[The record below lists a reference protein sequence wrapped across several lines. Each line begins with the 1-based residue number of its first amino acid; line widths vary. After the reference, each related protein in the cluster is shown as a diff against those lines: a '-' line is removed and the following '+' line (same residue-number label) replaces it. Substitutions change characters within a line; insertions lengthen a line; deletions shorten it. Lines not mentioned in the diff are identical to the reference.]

1 MNPIELDTELCR
13 QLPPWYREI
22 LDYQEI
28 CRTEEAQLEALAGE
42 ITSVA
47 DNFFFQTMDLSAI
60 EMWERIFGIV
70 PNPQTE
76 DVEFRR
82 YRVLNRITTKP
93 PYTLGFLYQ
102 KLDELIGPGLWEVN
116 VDYPNYTL
124 YIESS
129 AQNQNYAQEVA
140 FTINKIKPAH
150 IVYVNTPFIRSGL
163 LLSEQIERLIR
174 TYNYKLGSWALGALP
189 FATDG
194 ENEVVKMPETP
205 SIQQALLTGVANFV
219 SGDVASARINGT
231 ISITALSKSVSGNI
245 LTITYTVAAA
255 QTTEITSVELLDA
268 DGNVLTS
275 SQVYVP
281 VGDSIVMK
289 HTIPVNE
296 GVIANGG

>member
-1 MNPIELDTELCR
+1 MPELDVEMLKL
-13 QLPPWYREI
+13 LPPWYREI

-28 CRTEEAQLEALAGE
+28 CQTEEAQLEVLAGE

-129 AQNQNYAQEVA
+129 AQNQNYATEVA
-140 FTINKIKPAH
+140 FTINRIKPAH

-194 ENEVVKMPETP
+194 ENEVVKLPETP
-205 SIQQALLTGVANFV
+205 SIQQALLTGVADFV

-231 ISITALSKSVSGNI
+231 ISITDLSKSVSGNV

-255 QTTEITSVELLDA
+255 QTAEITSVELLDGE
-268 DGNVLTS
+268 GNVLTA

-281 VGDSIVMK
+281 VGDSVVMK

-296 GVIANGG
+296 GVIANG

>member
-1 MNPIELDTELCR
+1 MPELDYEMLKL
-13 QLPPWYREI
+13 LPPWYREI

-28 CRTEEAQLEALAGE
+28 CQTEEAQLEALAGE

-60 EMWERIFGIV
+60 EMWENIFHIV

-140 FTINKIKPAH
+140 FTINRIKPAH
-150 IVYVNTPFIRSGL
+150 IVYVNTPFIQSGL

-174 TYNYKLGSWALGALP
+174 TYNYKLGSWALGQLP

-205 SIQQALLTGVANFV
+205 SIQQALLTGVADFV

-231 ISITALSKSVSGNI
+231 ISITALTKSVAGNI

-255 QTTEITSVELLDA
+255 QASEITSVELLDA
-268 DGNVLTS
+268 DGDVLTS

-296 GVIANGG
+296 GVIANG